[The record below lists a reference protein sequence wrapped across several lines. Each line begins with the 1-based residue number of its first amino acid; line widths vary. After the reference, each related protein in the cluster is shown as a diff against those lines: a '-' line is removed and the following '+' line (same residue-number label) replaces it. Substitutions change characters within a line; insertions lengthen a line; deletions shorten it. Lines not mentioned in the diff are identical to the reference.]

1 MKKKTAEFFKAF
13 GAAIVIMLFL
23 AVPFLGLVDAFAPRL
38 IPDWMRIAGLVI
50 SAPFWIFIF
59 ATIAKEHREQKKPR
73 AQGRKSHRRESP
85 CFVNYSIFC

>member
-23 AVPFLGLVDAFAPRL
+23 AVLFLGLVDAFAPRL
-38 IPDWMRIAGLVI
+38 IPDWMRIAGVVI

-59 ATIAKEHREQKKPR
+59 ATIVKEHREQKK
-73 AQGRKSHRRESP
+73 AESSGKKKS
-85 CFVNYSIFC
+85 

>member
-23 AVPFLGLVDAFAPRL
+23 AVLFLGLVDVFAPRL
-38 IPDWMRIAGLVI
+38 IPDWMRIAGLII

-59 ATIAKEHREQKKPR
+59 ASIAKDHREQKKTK
-73 AQGRKSHRRESP
+73 GSGKKKT
-85 CFVNYSIFC
+85 